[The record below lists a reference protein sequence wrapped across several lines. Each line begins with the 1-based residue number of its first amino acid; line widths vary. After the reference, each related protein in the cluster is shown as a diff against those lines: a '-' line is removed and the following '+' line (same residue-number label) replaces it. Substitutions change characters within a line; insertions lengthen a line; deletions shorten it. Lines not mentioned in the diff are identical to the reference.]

1 MMQNDLKNLNDRIK
15 QALCKDYHTLKRL
28 LKKLPHPENDAYAKQ
43 LTKLEDR
50 LARSESLVQRRTDNR
65 PLIQYPA
72 SLPIVQKKSEIQK
85 ALETN
90 QVVVISGETGS
101 GKTTQIPKMCLE
113 IGLGIRGKIG
123 CTQPRR
129 IAATSLATQVA
140 RELDSKVGAEV
151 GYKIRFSDQ
160 TREDTQIQF
169 MTDGILLAEIQSDRF
184 LSQYGT
190 IIIDEAHE
198 RTLNIDFLLGYLRQ
212 LLPRRPELKLIITSA
227 TIDVEK
233 FSRSFLQMTVPD
245 SETFLAWN
253 GKSSAYTSGAPIIE
267 VSGRMYPV
275 ETRYSP
281 IDEIIEEQGEI
292 TMIDLVRDAIEEI
305 LTETAS
311 GDILVFMSGFQEIK
325 EAVDKLDHLQAE
337 DFWILPLYGRLTKS
351 EQNRIFQPAQKR
363 KIIIATNIAETSL
376 TIPGI
381 RYVVD
386 TGRARISQYNTRS
399 GTKGLPVQLISQS
412 SANQRKGRCGRLSD
426 GICIRLYS
434 QEDFLNRDEFTTPE
448 IQRSDLA
455 EVILRMLTMKLGDIS
470 TFPFI
475 DPPESAQIRAGM
487 RSLKELGAIDDR
499 KRLTATGKEIG
510 VMPVD
515 PRTARMILQAK
526 EENTLYPVLIIASA
540 ISCQDP
546 RERPEDKQTQADQM
560 HAQFRSEDS
569 DLMTILNLWEY
580 YHTTLDS
587 LKTQGKMR
595 KFCKKN
601 FLSYHRIREWRDI
614 HAQLVSIAKEKNWP
628 LTRPDSWDYDAIHTS
643 ILSGYLNHIAR
654 KKDKR
659 VYEGTRNKEL
669 SIFPGSGQFKR
680 RHDWIVAIELVET
693 SRLFAHRVAKIN
705 PEWLESLAGHLCK
718 KHWTQPRWDP
728 RSATVVAW
736 EKVTFYGFTLIEQ
749 RRVNYGPI
757 DLEMSNTIF
766 IREALVDE
774 KLAATLPFLKHNRSL
789 IDDIHKMESQQ
800 RKRNILV
807 SPDKMEQFYQQR
819 IKGVACLNDLKK
831 IIKQN
836 GGDRFLFMTKED
848 LMQQD
853 LYEKDD
859 LFPDYLSIGGKKCR
873 LRYVFEPENEEDGVT
888 VELPWALLNSLQKA
902 PFEYLVPGLLQEK
915 ILWLLKNLPKSLR
928 KKIFPIQEVSER
940 VWDSMT
946 SVRYASDQADTQ
958 QPAKRDF
965 FNALSEALFKIT
977 RVYIEPENWD
987 TQNFPKYLRMNFHL
1001 RHPQTGEIIQG
1012 RSLSEIQQGS
1022 TKKKDDWD
1030 ILIKP
1035 HEQINI
1041 ETWDFEPLLEEVQL
1055 SQSGDVPIWGFRTL
1069 KVNEG
1074 KIKLSLSKSLSAAE
1088 EASTLAIALLMEKE
1102 LGENLS
1108 WLYHELRFPPETLNQ
1123 FQSLWDN
1130 RIDITV
1136 NLLQKKLGTTPKK
1149 LKKGFDAEVQQR
1161 VYEMVYQGLFG
1172 YSDELILT
1180 EKAYN
1185 KRLET
1190 VRQELQGLGSR
1201 VVDWIKDTMSTH
1213 QSLQLELRSNHSQQS
1228 NHLFEFIAGE
1238 LQFFFTE
1245 TCLSEIPF
1253 EQWRHTSRILR
1264 SYLRRLQKAL
1274 ADPTGEERKQT
1285 LTDPYQRKCHELWLT
1300 REKATSKE
1308 LWHLKKLRWMLEEFK
1323 VSVFSQDLKTA
1334 FPISDK
1340 RLNRFIE
1347 KYF

>member
-1 MMQNDLKNLNDRIK
+1 RIN
-15 QALCKDYHTLKRL
+15 QALCKDRHTLQKL
-28 LKKLPHPENDAYAKQ
+28 LKNLPDPKSESFTTH
-43 LTKLEDR
+43 LTKLLDR
-50 LARSESLVQRRTDNR
+50 LIRSENLVQSRTAR
-65 PLIQYPA
+65 LPAIQYPS
-72 SLPIVQKKSEIQK
+72 SLPIVQKKAEIQK
-85 ALETN
+85 AIQTN

-113 IGLGIRGKIG
+113 IGRGIRGKIG

-140 RELDSKVGAEV
+140 HELKTKVGAAV

-184 LSQYGT
+184 LNRYDT

-198 RTLNIDFLLGYLRQ
+198 RTLNIDFLLGYLVQ
-212 LLPRRPELKLIITSA
+212 LLPRRPELKLIVTSA

-233 FSRSFLQMTVPD
+233 FSRSFQQMAVPGSD
-245 SETFLAWN
+245 KRLLWN
-253 GKSSAYTSGAPIIE
+253 GNNSPPPDVSGAPIIE

-292 TMIDLVRDAIEEI
+292 TMIDLVKDAVEEI
-305 LTETAS
+305 LTETSA

-325 EAVDKLDHLQAE
+325 EAADKLNHLQAE

-363 KIIIATNIAETSL
+363 KIIIATNIAETSI

-399 GTKGLPVQLISQS
+399 GTKGLPVKLISQS
-412 SANQRKGRCGRLSD
+412 SANQRKGRCGRLSN

-434 QEDFLNRDEFTTPE
+434 QEDFLSRDEYTTPE

-475 DPPESAQIRAGM
+475 DPPESAQIRAGI

-499 KRLTATGKEIG
+499 KRLTATGKNMG
-510 VMPVD
+510 AMPVD

-526 EENTLYPVLIIASA
+526 EENMLYPVLIIASA

-546 RERPEDKQTQADQM
+546 WERPEDKRTQADQM
-560 HAQFRSEDS
+560 HAQFRSEES

-580 YHTTLDS
+580 YHTTMDS

-601 FLSYHRIREWRDI
+601 FLSYHRIREWRDL
-614 HAQLVSIAKEKNWP
+614 HAQLVSIVTEKNWS
-628 LTRPDSWDYDAIHTS
+628 LTRPDNWDYDAIHCS
-643 ILSGYLNHIAR
+643 ILSGYLNHIAH
-654 KKDKR
+654 KKEKK
-659 VYEGTRNKEL
+659 VYEGTGNKEL
-669 SIFPGSGQFKR
+669 SIFPGSGQYKG
-680 RHDWIVAIELVET
+680 RHEWIVAIELIET
-693 SRLFAHRVAKIN
+693 SKLFAHRVAKIN

-718 KHWTQPRWDP
+718 KHWTQPRWDQ

-736 EKVTFYGFTLIEQ
+736 EKVTLYGFTLIEQ

-766 IREALVDE
+766 IREAVMEE

-807 SPDKMEQFYQQR
+807 NSDKMEQFYQKR
-819 IKGVACLNDLKK
+819 IKGVSCLNDLKR

-853 LYEKDD
+853 LYDKDD
-859 LFPDYLSIGGKKCR
+859 LFPNYLTIGGKKCR
-873 LRYVFEPENEEDGVT
+873 LHYVFEPDDTEDGVT
-888 VELPWALLNSLQKA
+888 LELPWSLLNSLQKA

-928 KKIFPIQEVSER
+928 KKIFPIQEISDR
-940 VWDSMT
+940 VWDTMT
-946 SVRYASDQADTQ
+946 SMRYASDQPDAQ
-958 QPAKRDF
+958 LPEKRNF

-977 RVYIEPENWD
+977 RVYIEPEQWD
-987 TQNFPKYLRMNFHL
+987 SKNLPNYLCMNFRL
-1001 RHPQTGEIIQG
+1001 CHPQTGKIIQG
-1012 RSLSEIQQGS
+1012 RSLSELQQGS
-1022 TKKKDDWD
+1022 TKKEDAWD
-1030 ILIKP
+1030 VLIKP
-1035 HEQINI
+1035 HEHLNI
-1041 ETWDFEPLLEEVQL
+1041 QKWDFEPLLEEVRL

-1069 KVNEG
+1069 LAKDGGLV
-1074 KIKLSLSKSLSAAE
+1074 LSLSKTLSDAE
-1088 EASTLAIALLMEKE
+1088 EESIHGIALLMEKE
-1102 LGENLS
+1102 LGEKLS
-1108 WLYHELRFPPETLNQ
+1108 WLHHELRFPPETLDQ
-1123 FQSLWDN
+1123 FQNLRDN

-1136 NLLQKKLGTTPKK
+1136 NLLQKKLGSKPKK
-1149 LKKGFDAEVQQR
+1149 LNKDFHADVQQR
-1161 VYEMVYQGLFG
+1161 VYEIAYQGLLG
-1172 YSDELILT
+1172 CSEEMVLT
-1180 EKAYN
+1180 EKSYDR
-1185 KRLET
+1185 RLEMIKK
-1190 VRQELQGLGSR
+1190 ELHGLGRR

-1213 QSLQLELRSNHSQQS
+1213 QSLQLELLSKYPQQS
-1228 NHLFEFIAGE
+1228 NILLDAIAAE
-1238 LQFFFTE
+1238 LRFFFTAG
-1245 TCLSEIPF
+1245 CLSEIPF
-1253 EQWRHTSRILR
+1253 EQWRHMPRILR
-1264 SYLRRLQKAL
+1264 SYQRRIDKAL
-1274 ADPTGEERKQT
+1274 ADPAGEERKHD
-1285 LTDPYQRKCHELWLT
+1285 LTNPYQIKCRELWLAQENT
-1300 REKATSKE
+1300 TSKE
-1308 LWHLKKLRWMLEEFK
+1308 LWFLKRLRWMLEEFK

-1334 FPISDK
+1334 FPISAK
-1340 RLNRFIE
+1340 RLDRYME
-1347 KYF
+1347 KHFRKKHKL